1 MAEDN
6 PLSKHQFSQ
15 QDTLVQKR
23 CDASSTENLTQKGT
37 DEEPSVNLTS
47 PGNLATRTHPLRIK
61 LQISFAFVTFMLL
74 GANDAAIGVLLPHWG
89 DYYNVDK
96 ALLSLIFFAGS
107 VGYLTAALNGNFL
120 SRKLGNVK
128 FLSLG
133 QLAFLS
139 GVFIFCFQ
147 PPIYLLLS
155 VPFLLGFG
163 AAILEAALNAHLAR
177 LPNKTALLN
186 YLHAFYGVGALLSPF
201 IGSQILESELS
212 WTLIYIVISAIS
224 VSLLISIR
232 WLFTKAD
239 EAVTTTEPYGENVSI
254 ESPLKYRFIWLFA
267 FFSLFYAGAEIS
279 LGDWGYSFLTQYRSE
294 GTVISGWL
302 MSGYWFGLT
311 MGRVIIA
318 PLTHQ
323 LGSKKIINLCLVG
336 VIAGVFILNLMTFSL
351 THAFGLLLTGFCLG
365 PVMPT
370 ALAFLTNVIPP
381 HLLTGSI
388 SFIASLGSFG
398 KAFFPWIAGNMA
410 DQAGLEMFLPYIILL
425 TLVMIIFWITV
436 LNQVHQGRTVFQ
448 SATE

>member
-1 MAEDN
+1 MQNE
-6 PLSKHQFSQ
+6 SQFKSNLVSNKDVERETVKESQ
-15 QDTLVQKR
+15 FRNLDPQESQETSRTDLETG
-23 CDASSTENLTQKGT
+23 SSTFR
-37 DEEPSVNLTS
+37 V
-47 PGNLATRTHPLRIK
+47 K
-61 LQISFAFVTFMLL
+61 LQIVFAFVTFILL

-89 DYYNVDK
+89 DYYNIDK
-96 ALLSLIFFAGS
+96 TLLSLIFFAGS
-107 VGYLTAALNGNFL
+107 IGYLTAALNGNFL

-133 QLAFLS
+133 NLAFLS
-139 GVFIFCFQ
+139 GVFVFCFQ
-147 PPIYLLLS
+147 PPLYLLLS

-186 YLHAFYGVGALLSPF
+186 YLHSFYGIGALLSPF
-201 IGSQILESELS
+201 IGSQILEAELS

-224 VSLLISIR
+224 VSLLISIH

-239 EAVTTTEPYGENVSI
+239 EVATTTEPYGENISI

-294 GTVISGWL
+294 GTVLSGWL

-311 MGRVIIA
+311 IGRVLIA
-318 PLTHQ
+318 PLTNK
-323 LGSKKIINLCLVG
+323 LGSRKIINLCLIG
-336 VIAGVFILNLMTFSL
+336 VVSGVLILNIMTFSL
-351 THAFGLLLTGFCLG
+351 TNAFGLLLVGFCLG

-388 SFIASLGSFG
+388 SFIASLGSLG
-398 KAFFPWIAGNMA
+398 KAFFPWIAGNIA

-425 TLVMIIFWITV
+425 TGVMIIFWITV
-436 LNQVHQGRTVFQ
+436 LNQVNQSRMTFQ
-448 SATE
+448 SLTE

>member
-1 MAEDN
+1 
-6 PLSKHQFSQ
+6 
-15 QDTLVQKR
+15 
-23 CDASSTENLTQKGT
+23 
-37 DEEPSVNLTS
+37 
-47 PGNLATRTHPLRIK
+47 
-61 LQISFAFVTFMLL
+61 
-74 GANDAAIGVLLPHWG
+74 
-89 DYYNVDK
+89 
-96 ALLSLIFFAGS
+96 
-107 VGYLTAALNGNFL
+107 
-120 SRKLGNVK
+120 
-128 FLSLG
+128 
-133 QLAFLS
+133 
-139 GVFIFCFQ
+139 
-147 PPIYLLLS
+147 
-155 VPFLLGFG
+155 
-163 AAILEAALNAHLAR
+163 
-177 LPNKTALLN
+177 
-186 YLHAFYGVGALLSPF
+186 
-201 IGSQILESELS
+201 LS